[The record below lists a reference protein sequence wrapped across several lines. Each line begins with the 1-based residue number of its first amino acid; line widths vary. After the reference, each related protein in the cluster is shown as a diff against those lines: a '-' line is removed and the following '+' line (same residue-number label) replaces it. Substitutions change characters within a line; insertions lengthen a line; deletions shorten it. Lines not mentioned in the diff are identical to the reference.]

1 MIKEDYVMI
10 GYYIVGCVLLAF
22 ITFVVIWPMLKVS
35 SDANE
40 QMEELLRQKK
50 AEDAEKLAKLDK

>member
-1 MIKEDYVMI
+1 MI

-22 ITFVVIWPMLKVS
+22 ITFVVIWPMLKIS
-35 SDANE
+35 SDADE

-50 AEDAEKLAKLDK
+50 AEDAAKLKK

>member
-1 MIKEDYVMI
+1 MI
-10 GYYIVGCVLLAF
+10 GYYIVGYVLLGF
-22 ITFVVIWPMLKVS
+22 IAFVVIWPMLKVS

-50 AEDAEKLAKLDK
+50 AEDAAKLNK

>member
-1 MIKEDYVMI
+1 MI

-35 SDANE
+35 SDAND
-40 QMEELLRQKK
+40 QMEEMLREKK
-50 AEDAEKLAKLDK
+50 AEDAAKLNK

>member
-1 MIKEDYVMI
+1 MI
-10 GYYIVGCVLLAF
+10 GYFIVGYVLLAF
-22 ITFVVIWPMLKVS
+22 IAFVVIWPMLKVS

-50 AEDAEKLAKLDK
+50 AKDAEKLAKLDK

>member
-1 MIKEDYVMI
+1 MIKEDFIMI

-22 ITFVVIWPMLKVS
+22 VTFVVIWPMLKIS
-35 SDANE
+35 SDADE

-50 AEDAEKLAKLDK
+50 AEDAAKLDK

>member
-1 MIKEDYVMI
+1 MI
-10 GYYIVGCVLLAF
+10 GYYIVGYVLLAF
-22 ITFVVIWPMLKVS
+22 IAFILIWPMLKAS

-50 AEDAEKLAKLDK
+50 AEDAAKFNK

>member
-1 MIKEDYVMI
+1 MI

-22 ITFVVIWPMLKVS
+22 ITFVVIWPMLKIS
-35 SDANE
+35 SDADE

-50 AEDAEKLAKLDK
+50 AEDAAKLDK

>member
-1 MIKEDYVMI
+1 MI
-10 GYYIVGCVLLAF
+10 GYFIVGYVLLAF
-22 ITFVVIWPMLKVS
+22 IAFVVIWPMLKVS

-50 AEDAEKLAKLDK
+50 AEDAAKLDK